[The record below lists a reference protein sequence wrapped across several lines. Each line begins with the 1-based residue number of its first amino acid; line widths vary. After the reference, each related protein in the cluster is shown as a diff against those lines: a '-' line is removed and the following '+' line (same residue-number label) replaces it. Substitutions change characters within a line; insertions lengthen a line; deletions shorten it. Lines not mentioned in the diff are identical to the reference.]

1 MKVYELINLL
11 KDYEPDLEVVVSG
24 YEGGYNNVAGISE
37 LILLENYNKGRSWV
51 GAHESLGWWNNEDE
65 HNYNKFNA
73 VTIF

>member
-1 MKVYELINLL
+1 
-11 KDYEPDLEVVVSG
+11 
-24 YEGGYNNVAGISE
+24 
-37 LILLENYNKGRSWV
+37 LLENYNKGRSWV